1 MVSGCSCSANG
12 PRIQRNRPMRICG
25 DTADFSTYQM
35 VLEAGRKQV
44 SQTGFVPE
52 STLRLF
58 A

>member
-1 MVSGCSCSANG
+1 
-12 PRIQRNRPMRICG
+12 MRICG